1 MNNVDQPSAKAT
13 HLTLGGIIAWLF
25 SIGLLVSGL
34 MSLFANFGMGLVI
47 ILAGLVFFPPM
58 TKYLKEKHNFSI
70 STPLKIVL
78 LFGIIMMGGYL
89 ISQDDDD
96 TAPAAVTETR
106 PSAAYDVSSL
116 VGLSLTELRT
126 KLGTPS
132 YDTEPTAQQLALG
145 GIDTWEK
152 SWDVGEYSI
161 MATYDIKTK
170 EITDLFFGADT
181 DAAFK
186 QFEDTN
192 NILAAGNLST
202 SDPKYSVEFVKAKN
216 GPGYTGAV
224 IREK

>member
-1 MNNVDQPSAKAT
+1 VILDENGKPQAEMVQVDNT
-13 HLTLGGIIAWLF
+13 GIVV
-25 SIGLLVSGL
+25 G
-34 MSLFANFGMGLVI
+34 
-47 ILAGLVFFPPM
+47 
-58 TKYLKEKHNFSI
+58 T
-70 STPLKIVL
+70 
-78 LFGIIMMGGYL
+78 
-89 ISQDDDD
+89 ISQ
-96 TAPAAVTETR
+96 TYEIINGQA
-106 PSAAYDVSSL
+106 
-116 VGLSLTELRT
+116 ELKTQTT

>member
-1 MNNVDQPSAKAT
+1 MNDSLQPSAKAT

-25 SIGLLVSGL
+25 SIGLLFSGL
-34 MSLFANFGMGLVI
+34 MSLFTNFGMGLVI

-89 ISQDDDD
+89 ISQDND

-106 PSAAYDVSSL
+106 PSVAYDVPSL
-116 VGLSLTELRT
+116 VGLSLTEIRE

-132 YDTEPTAQQLALG
+132 YDTEPNEQQIYLG
-145 GIDTWEK
+145 VDTWEK
-152 SWDVGEYSI
+152 SWDLGEYSI
-161 MATYDIKTK
+161 MATYDFKTK
-170 EITDLFFGADT
+170 KVVDLFFGADT
-181 DAAFK
+181 DAAFE
-186 QFEDTN
+186 QFKDTG
-192 NILAAGNLST
+192 NILAAGGLST

-216 GPGYTGAV
+216 APGYTGAI
-224 IREK
+224 IRAK

>member
-34 MSLFANFGMGLVI
+34 MSLFTNFGMGLVI
-47 ILAGLVFFPPM
+47 ILAALVFFPPM

-78 LFGIIMMGGYL
+78 LFGIIIMGGYL
-89 ISQDDDD
+89 ISQDSD

-106 PSAAYDVSSL
+106 PSVAYDVPSL
-116 VGLSLTELRT
+116 VGLSLTEIRE

-132 YDTEPTAQQLALG
+132 YDTEPNEQQIYLG
-145 GIDTWEK
+145 VDTWEK
-152 SWDVGEYSI
+152 SWDLGEYSI
-161 MATYDIKTK
+161 MATYDFKTK
-170 EITDLFFGADT
+170 KVVDLFFGADT
-181 DAAFK
+181 DAAFE
-186 QFEDTN
+186 QFKDTD
-192 NILAAGNLST
+192 NILAAGGLST

-216 GPGYTGAV
+216 APGYTGAI
-224 IREK
+224 IRAK

>member
-1 MNNVDQPSAKAT
+1 MNNVDQPSTKAT

-34 MSLFANFGMGLVI
+34 MSLFTNFGMGLVI

-78 LFGIIMMGGYL
+78 LFGIIIMGGYF
-89 ISQDDDD
+89 ISQDDD
-96 TAPAAVTETR
+96 TTPAAVTEIR
-106 PSAAYDVSSL
+106 PSVAYDVPSL
-116 VGLSLTELRT
+116 VGLSLAEIRE

-170 EITDLFFGADT
+170 EVTDLFFGADT

-192 NILAAGNLST
+192 SILAAGGLSI

-216 GPGYTGAV
+216 APGYTGAI
-224 IREK
+224 IRAK

>member
-1 MNNVDQPSAKAT
+1 MNDSSQPSAKAT
-13 HLTLGGIIAWLF
+13 HLTLGGIIVWLF
-25 SIGLLVSGL
+25 SIGFLFSGL
-34 MSLFANFGMGLVI
+34 MSLFTNFGMGLI
-47 ILAGLVFFPPM
+47 MILAGLLFLPPL

-70 STPLKIVL
+70 SGPLKIVL
-78 LFGIIMMGGYL
+78 LFGIIIMGGYF
-89 ISQDDDD
+89 ISQDDD
-96 TAPAAVTETR
+96 TTPAAVTETR

-116 VGLSLTELRT
+116 VGLSLSEIRT

-170 EITDLFFGADT
+170 EITDLFFGADS

-192 NILAAGNLST
+192 NILTAGNLST

-216 GPGYTGAV
+216 GPGYTGAI

>member
-1 MNNVDQPSAKAT
+1 MNNLDQPSAKAT
-13 HLTLGGIIAWLF
+13 HLTLGGIIVWFF
-25 SIGLLVSGL
+25 SIGFLFSGF
-34 MSLFANFGMGLVI
+34 MSLFTNFGMGLVM
-47 ILAGLVFFPPM
+47 ILAGLVFFPPL

-70 STPLKIVL
+70 SGPLKIML
-78 LFGIIMMGGYL
+78 LFGIIMMGGYF
-89 ISQDDDD
+89 ISQDDD

-116 VGLSLTELRT
+116 VGLSLAEIET

-170 EITDLFFGADT
+170 EITDLFFGADS

-192 NILAAGNLST
+192 NILAAGNLSS

-216 GPGYTGAV
+216 GPGYTGAI
-224 IREK
+224 IRAK

>member
-1 MNNVDQPSAKAT
+1 MNDSLQPSAKAT

-25 SIGLLVSGL
+25 SIGLLFSGL
-34 MSLFANFGMGLVI
+34 MSLFTNFGMGLVI

-78 LFGIIMMGGYL
+78 LFGSIMMGGYL
-89 ISQDDDD
+89 ISQDDDSE
-96 TAPAAVTETR
+96 PAAVTETR
-106 PSAAYDVSSL
+106 PSVAYDVPSL
-116 VGLSLTELRT
+116 VGLSLAGMRE

-132 YDTEPTAQQLALG
+132 YDTEPTERQLSLG

-170 EITDLFFGADT
+170 EITDLFFGADS

-186 QFEDTN
+186 QFEDTG

-216 GPGYTGAV
+216 GPGYTGAI